1 MNPFASFFFGPY
13 GHAFSVMDEYQFLP
27 SPENF
32 TEFSE
37 EMYEVYFCKMGMPA
51 ERMYQLKPGSHYNEK
66 EILTVSKT
74 EMRELVKARAF
85 VDKVTLDVPELEG
98 ASDLDRLNY
107 FKAKFDFLFTD
118 KNTEEK

>member
-1 MNPFASFFFGPY
+1 MAVSLYYKTLQRFAGLRKNVCRIFFDFQIV
-13 GHAFSVMDEYQFLP
+13 ANIAKISRCVSADITL
-27 SPENF
+27 
-32 TEFSE
+32 
-37 EMYEVYFCKMGMPA
+37 PA

-118 KNTEEK
+118 NNTEEK